1 MYGLVDL
8 KSQRKVKMKDER
20 EIVFKIPRGMSPP
33 EPSKPSAFEMG
44 VVDQLKGLASEI
56 EGGFLHIQ
64 HFSLTVTGDKQRLE
78 IEVQ

>member
-1 MYGLVDL
+1 MENP
-8 KSQRKVKMKDER
+8 K
-20 EIVFKIPRGMSPP
+20 EIVFKIPPGLAPS

-44 VVDQLKGLASEI
+44 VVEQLKGLASEI